1 MIIPFVRVK
10 EARCPG
16 YGKRINAA
24 TRCDGAAAD
33 VRPNDVTLCVWC
45 YQPMVFTDDGGVR
58 AMTTEEFAALP
69 QEMRDDYDEIVS
81 NAKAHERREE
91 ERRAR
96 S

>member
-45 YQPMVFTDDGGVR
+45 YGGVR